1 MSFLNNI
8 LKTFVGDKTKKD
20 LSKITPL
27 IAQINK
33 HQKDF
38 ESLPHDALRQ
48 KTEDFKQQITSAR
61 SSFDTTIEQLKKEV
75 KETNDID
82 AKESLYQQI
91 DSQDEEAQKT
101 VEDLLNTILPEAFA
115 VVKETARRFVENTTI
130 AVTASA
136 YDRELSQNKDYVQL
150 KEDKAYW
157 ANSWDAAGKPIT
169 WDMIHYD
176 VQLIGGI
183 ALHQGKIAEMQTGE
197 GKTLVATLPVY
208 LNALTG
214 KGVPLS
220 NG

>member
-1 MSFLNNI
+1 M
-8 LKTFVGDKTKKD
+8 
-20 LSKITPL
+20 
-27 IAQINK
+27 
-33 HQKDF
+33 
-38 ESLPHDALRQ
+38 
-48 KTEDFKQQITSAR
+48 
-61 SSFDTTIEQLKKEV
+61 

-130 AVTASA
+130 SVTASA

-176 VQLIGGI
+176 VQLIGGNSFTPR
-183 ALHQGKIAEMQTGE
+183 K
-197 GKTLVATLPVY
+197 
-208 LNALTG
+208 N
-214 KGVPLS
+214 S
-220 NG
+220 

>member
-157 ANSWDAAGKPIT
+157 ANSWMPLGNP
-169 WDMIHYD
+169 
-176 VQLIGGI
+176 LLGI
-183 ALHQGKIAEMQTGE
+183 
-197 GKTLVATLPVY
+197 
-208 LNALTG
+208 
-214 KGVPLS
+214 
-220 NG
+220 